1 MTKKKAQMVL
11 KYKGLIMEM
20 QCVWNVKTRVIPVT
34 TGANETI
41 LKSFRKYLS
50 NIHEST
56 KSRNYKKTA
65 ILNMTHILLEILNVK
80 L

>member
-1 MTKKKAQMVL
+1 
-11 KYKGLIMEM
+11 
-20 QCVWNVKTRVIPVT
+20 VWNVKTRVIPVT

-41 LKSFRKYLS
+41 LKSLRKYLS
-50 NIHEST
+50 NTQEST

-65 ILNMTHILLEILNVK
+65 ILNTAGSTNVK